1 MSGRKVGERSTKLLG
16 FIVPHYFYIYN
27 ISSHDF
33 GVIQTPR
40 AEIYIFTTGTLY
52 KISSR
57 ALLPPSLRTGIFT
70 VECACPEPFRG
81 TFERSSSLSELEL
94 RLTPEAVEEFQ
105 HPSPNHWICCP
116 FWSFILRFI
125 SPRDSSRVLVR

>member
-33 GVIQTPR
+33 GAIQTPR

-70 VECACPEPFRG
+70 VECACPEPFRIRQRHQG
-81 TFERSSSLSELEL
+81 PNRLSES
-94 RLTPEAVEEFQ
+94 FQ
-105 HPSPNHWICCP
+105 NPQIDVVGCNARIGAQWV
-116 FWSFILRFI
+116 
-125 SPRDSSRVLVR
+125 SRG